1 MEHVSSENYIM
12 YSIIDR
18 QSYREDEYY
27 KIWVE
32 LSSDRNTLEIDC
44 LLPTHRRIAFGLSGR
59 GKRDLIVRKYYHGG
73 SHVAIPLGQIQGDHF
88 TFEASD
94 ESGKTV
100 VVYQIVRSLD

>member
-1 MEHVSSENYIM
+1 MQHSSSENQIM

-18 QSYREDEYY
+18 QSYREDDTY

-32 LSSDRNTLEIDC
+32 INSDRNTLEIDC
-44 LLPTHRRIAFGLSGR
+44 LIPAHRRIAFGLSGR
-59 GKRDLIVRKYYHGG
+59 GKRDLIHRKYYQGG
-73 SHVAIPLGQIQGDHF
+73 SHVAIPLGSLQADHF

-100 VVYQIVRSLD
+100 VIYQIVRSLD